1 MTVNRSPNSLAATS
15 QPSTEFFRHWVWNN
29 QKFRAVKGASRL
41 ICPQRNNR
49 PRESSSI
56 CGMLVL
62 LLNNFAA
69 YKLPS
74 STIGPEG
81 LATPP
86 AGSSVTAN
94 LSKFRP
100 SASCGT

>member
-29 QKFRAVKGASRL
+29 QKFPVVKGASRL
-41 ICPQRNNR
+41 L
-49 PRESSSI
+49 S
-56 CGMLVL
+56 
-62 LLNNFAA
+62 NNFAA

-81 LATPP
+81 LTTPP

-94 LSKFRP
+94 LSKLRP